1 MNPPSAPGAVVKA
14 RAIFC
19 PNCGATV
26 QLRGFAHTLN
36 ATCSRCLSVLDPNT
50 PSVKLLQKVQMQM
63 RIEPKI
69 PMGGRGTFEG
79 VEFEAIGFQQRGIDV
94 DGVTYSWEEYLL
106 FHPYKGFRYLSEYNG
121 HWNFIKPKQC
131 MPLLDI
137 TGRAATIEGVKYK
150 HFQRA
155 VARTSYVIG
164 EFPWQVRFGDVATV
178 DDYVAPPKILSG
190 ERTADEIN
198 WSAGEYID
206 GKEVFK
212 AFKLTAAPPKPQG
225 VFANQP
231 NPRGQAGSL
240 WRMYLLFLAAAMFVS
255 MYSCVAKGQREVFH
269 QSYQFVPSSNA
280 EPSFVTDRFEL
291 KGWRKAATEVE
302 IRTDVSNN
310 WVAFAIAL
318 INEDTGEAFD
328 FGKDV
333 SYYAGVD
340 DGESWSEGNAKAKT
354 TIPEV
359 PPGRYYLRIEP
370 DRDQQPGDTVEQMSK
385 LINYEIIVRHDIP
398 ATGVLFLVVLV
409 LLIPP
414 VWQTIRKWM
423 FEQKRWSESD
433 YAVTASG
440 DDSGSDSD
448 D

>member
-1 MNPPSAPGAVVKA
+1 MPGEPVKA
-14 RAIFC
+14 KAIFC

-36 ATCSRCLSVLDPNT
+36 ATCTRCLSVLDPTT

-69 PMGGRGTFEG
+69 PMGTRGTFEG
-79 VEFEAIGFQQRGIDV
+79 VEFEAIGFQERSIDV
-94 DGVTYSWEEYLL
+94 DGVTYSWQEYLL

-121 HWNFIKPKQC
+121 HWNIIRPKNC
-131 MPLLDI
+131 VPAMGAD
-137 TGRAATIEGVKYK
+137 GRSATIEGKTYK

-155 VARTSYVIG
+155 TARTTYVIG

-178 DDYVAPPKILSG
+178 DDYTAPPYLLSG
-190 ERTADEIN
+190 ERTPEEVT
-198 WSAGEYID
+198 WSVGEYID
-206 GKEVFK
+206 GKDVFQ
-212 AFKLTAAPPKPQG
+212 AFKINTPPPPAQG

-231 NPRGQAGSL
+231 NPRANSSL
-240 WRMYLLFLAAAMFVS
+240 WRMYLVFFLLASFVS
-255 MYSCVAKGQREVFH
+255 MYSCIAKGQREVFH
-269 QSYQFVPSSNA
+269 KSYQFVPSSNA
-280 EPSFVTDRFEL
+280 EPSFVTERFQLE
-291 KGWRKAATEVE
+291 GGRNAATDVE
-302 IRTDVSNN
+302 IRADVLNN

-328 FGKDV
+328 FGKDL

-340 DGESWSEGNAKAKT
+340 GGESWSEGNSKAVV
-354 TIPEV
+354 TIPSV
-359 PPGRYYLRIEP
+359 PPGRYYLRVEP
-370 DRDQQPGDTVEQMSK
+370 DRDKQPGDTDEVMSK
-385 LINYEIIVRHDIP
+385 TINYDIIVRHDIP
-398 ATGVLFLVVLV
+398 APGFVFLVLFL

-414 VWQTIRKWM
+414 IWISIRKWM

-433 YAVTASG
+433 YAPVASG
-440 DDSGSDSD
+440 GDSDSSSD